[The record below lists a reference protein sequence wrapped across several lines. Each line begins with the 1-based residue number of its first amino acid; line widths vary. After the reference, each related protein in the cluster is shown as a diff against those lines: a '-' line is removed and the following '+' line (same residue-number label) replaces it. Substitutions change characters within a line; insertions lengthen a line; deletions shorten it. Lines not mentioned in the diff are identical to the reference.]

1 MSRWLRLF
9 VVPLFGLVFV
19 MAQSSTQKPQTWGA
33 FTVRLE
39 TITREGLSNMKATVT
54 DAKKNV
60 FAILEDEMVDATQ
73 GDYTGDGVPELL
85 LTAYSGGA
93 HCCTTY
99 YLFDRSSGT
108 MKNILA
114 YAASNYRGLEPK
126 DLGGGKRLE
135 LLVFSDALAYF
146 EVSYADSPGVR
157 MVLEWNGSRYKVA
170 TMKYPKPALSEMTE
184 YQRDLLQSVNAD
196 SGTLKGMVLG
206 VYANGVSAGAEN
218 VAEAWIRQHV
228 TVKLLNWFLP
238 LRETVRR
245 AVEGSR
251 CKVGITLDPE
261 LKRWQLE
268 NGCSR

>member
-1 MSRWLRLF
+1 MSRLLRFLI
-9 VVPLFGLVFV
+9 VPIFGLVAV
-19 MAQSSTQKPQTWGA
+19 MAQPTAPKPQRWGA

-39 TITREGLSNMKATVT
+39 TITREGLMNTKATVT

-60 FAILEDEMVDATQ
+60 LAILEDEKVEAAQ
-73 GDYTGDGVPELL
+73 RDYTGDGVPDLL
-85 LTAYSGGA
+85 LSAYSGGA

-108 MKNILA
+108 VQNILA
-114 YAASNYRGLEPK
+114 YAAGNYRGLEPK
-126 DLGGGKRLE
+126 NLGGGKRPE

-157 MVLEWNGSRYKVA
+157 VVLEWNGSRYKVA
-170 TMKYPKPALSEMTE
+170 TLKYPKLALDEMKE

-206 VYANGVSAGAEN
+206 VYANGVSAGAAGS
-218 VAEAWIRQHV
+218 AEAWIRQHT

-245 AVEGSR
+245 TVEGSK
-251 CKVGITLDPE
+251 CKVGVTLDPE
-261 LKRWQLE
+261 LKRWQME